1 MGPGL
6 NYYAPQK
13 ELPPDTGLGLFTI
26 SSRQSSTVNESHLKV
41 KFCAALPRRNCK
53 QTEPGV
59 RGKFFLGRIVECR
72 INNNTVFV

>member
-1 MGPGL
+1 MKYT
-6 NYYAPQK
+6 YYATQK
-13 ELPPDTGLGLFTI
+13 EVACDTGVALFTI

-59 RGKFFLGRIVECR
+59 RGKFFLGSIV
-72 INNNTVFV
+72 VM